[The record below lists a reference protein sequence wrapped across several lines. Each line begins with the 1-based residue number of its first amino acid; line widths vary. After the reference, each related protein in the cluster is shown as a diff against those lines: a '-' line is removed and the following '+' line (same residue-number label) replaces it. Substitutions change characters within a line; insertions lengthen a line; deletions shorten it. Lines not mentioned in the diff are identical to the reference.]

1 MLNLQ
6 SNNHPP
12 SPLKSTS
19 RVANFVQKLAKHVQ
33 NYSTEIDCL
42 VAEMAQG
49 PRKNFT
55 QFKAV
60 LQPAIPG
67 RSLAD
72 FRIYASYRGVPGQ
85 FYGTLKVVRLTDKRV
100 LFPFEGCPE
109 IGPFPD
115 RQAAVDAAQQ
125 YGEQFASGDLQNPEC

>member
-1 MLNLQ
+1 VSAGRDL
-6 SNNHPP
+6 HPAVDE
-12 SPLKSTS
+12 SSYRTIRLSLTFS
-19 RVANFVQKLAKHVQ
+19 
-33 NYSTEIDCL
+33 

-55 QFKAV
+55 QFRAL

-85 FYGTLKVVRLTDKRV
+85 FYGTIKVVRLTDKRV

-125 YGEQFASGDLQNPEC
+125 YGEQLALSDLQKPEF